1 MAKQPQQDPARK
13 GTPSTG
19 ATKLKSPTSGAS
31 KGKASKASKTAASKD
46 AKKPS
51 RIKQIRQSYQ
61 MTQKSD
67 PRIGLIL
74 LGVFLLAGLA
84 GFAVMLLIFKT
95 LVFAIVFGVLI
106 GLLAALIV
114 FGRRAQKAAIGQIE
128 GKPGAAAAAL
138 GMLRRGWKTDPA
150 IAVNRQQDVVTRVI
164 GPPGIVLIGEGNPN
178 RLRPMLTSERR
189 KHERV
194 ASETPIHEV
203 LVGNDPGQVP
213 LGRLTRH
220 VTKLG
225 KDLKPAQ
232 MTDVLARIK
241 ALDANRSNIPMPKG
255 PMPTSMKGMRGQM
268 RGR

>member
-1 MAKQPQQDPARK
+1 M
-13 GTPSTG
+13 
-19 ATKLKSPTSGAS
+19 ATKPDKKP
-31 KGKASKASKTAASKD
+31 K
-46 AKKPS
+46 AKKVKDPS
-51 RIKQIRQSYQ
+51 KPGRIKQIRQSYT
-61 MTQKSD
+61 MTKKGD
-67 PRIGLIL
+67 PKIGLIL

-84 GFAVMLLIFKT
+84 AFAVMLLIFGT
-95 LVFAIVFGVLI
+95 IVFAAVFGVLV
-106 GLLAALIV
+106 GLLFAMII
-114 FGRRAQKAAIGQIE
+114 FGRRAQRSALSQIE

-150 IAVNRQQDVVTRVI
+150 IAVTRQQDVVTRVV

-178 RLRPMLTSERR
+178 RLRPLLHAEKR

-194 ASETPIHEV
+194 ARETPIHE
-203 LVGNDPGQVP
+203 LMVGNDPGQVP
-213 LGRLTRH
+213 LGKLTKH

-232 MTDVLARIK
+232 MTDVLQRIK

-255 PMPTSMKGMRGQM
+255 PMPTSMKGQRGNL